1 MGGWKD
7 TSTYSTVTAKREP
20 QGNLIAEV
28 RAYPHTGK
36 ITDHE
41 SVRRP
46 ASSHGGFISWWIHVK
61 NSKDIHGMHA
71 RLPPYTVVEDTI
83 RTLGCGAALAV

>member
-46 ASSHGGFISWWIHVK
+46 ASHGGFM
-61 NSKDIHGMHA
+61 SKIQKRCMLDYLRIQ
-71 RLPPYTVVEDTI
+71 
-83 RTLGCGAALAV
+83 